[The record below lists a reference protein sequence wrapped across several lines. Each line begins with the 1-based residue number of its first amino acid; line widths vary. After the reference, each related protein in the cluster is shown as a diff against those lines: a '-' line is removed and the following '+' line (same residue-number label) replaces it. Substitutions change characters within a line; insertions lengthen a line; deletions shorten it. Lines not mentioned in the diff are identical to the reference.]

1 MLRFLSSIRLAVILL
16 ATIAGLAVSATIYDM
31 PELFRSVPFRGV
43 VAVFFVNLLTCS
55 VQLWPG
61 LVRTL
66 RRTAR
71 DIVGKEAGFRKT
83 VCTEDELR
91 ERLSDAHYAVDEVE
105 TENGRYLYAVRG
117 RLTLLAP
124 HLLHIAILVII
135 IGALLSSFA
144 TKAQIQLAP
153 GEVMALPQTITEHT
167 GPLSLAVSSFETVYD
182 EQGAVENW
190 VTDFT
195 LIGEK
200 REEKAQTKVNSPY
213 KSHGLSVYQM
223 AYSNRY
229 GVKMEGDDPEYNGEF
244 EFPED
249 QKIPLPEGSMMF
261 SAMTEHVVLF
271 SLFDKD
277 GNLVEQEGLREGASI
292 EPVKGLHLTYDKPS
306 AYTVLE
312 LKYSRAIPIVFAGFI
327 LATIACCLFWLGRF
341 RAVAIHIPKEGACAL
356 LVRSK
361 SAMVRETVYDALGV
375 ETMQKELL

>member
-1 MLRFLSSIRLAVILL
+1 MLRFLSSIRLAVILI

-31 PELFRSVPFRGV
+31 PEMFQSMPFRVV

-61 LVRTL
+61 LWRTL
-66 RRTAR
+66 RRNAR
-71 DIVGKEAGFRKT
+71 DIVGKEAGFRKSNY
-83 VCTEDELR
+83 TEKELR
-91 ERLSDAHYAVDEVE
+91 ERLQTAHYTVDEVE
-105 TENGRYLYAVRG
+105 TDNGRYLYAVRG
-117 RLTLLAP
+117 RLAFLAP

-144 TKAQIQLAP
+144 AKAQIQLAP
-153 GEVMALPQTITEHT
+153 GEVMALPETITAHT
-167 GPLSLAVSSFETVYD
+167 GPLSLAVDSFDTVYD
-182 EQGAVENW
+182 DQGAVENW
-190 VTDFT
+190 VTDFS
-195 LIGEK
+195 LISEK
-200 REEKAQTKVNSPY
+200 HEEKAQTKVNSPY
-213 KSHGLSVYQM
+213 KSHGLSIYQM

-229 GVKMEGDDPEYNGEF
+229 EVTMEGDHPDYTGEF

-249 QKIPLPEGSMMF
+249 QKIPLREGSMMF

-277 GNLVEQEGLREGASI
+277 GNLVEQEGLREGTSI
-292 EPVKGLHLTYDKPS
+292 EPLKGLRLTYEKPS

-341 RAVAIHIPKEGACAL
+341 RAVAIHISKEGACAL
-356 LVRSK
+356 SVRSK
-361 SAMVRETVYDALGV
+361 SSEVREAVYAELGV
-375 ETMQKELL
+375 ESM